1 MAPWHKESN
10 MTWFKRNGLAMV
22 SAIAAVSAATS
33 LSVAL
38 ANQNGTSGQQQA
50 GVTAG
55 EKAPMFTLKDT
66 EGKEHSLKDILAK
79 EETKAV
85 VVEWFNPDCP
95 FVKKHHDTAKTMQDL
110 AKKYAEEGVVWVAIN
125 SGAQG
130 LQGAGVDRNKKAI
143 EDYKIAYPVL
153 MDMDGKVGR
162 QYGAKHTPEM
172 YVISKDGTVV
182 YHGAIDSDRSA
193 RTMGETNYVD
203 QALRAHLAGESVET
217 NRTLAYGCSVKYRN

>member
-1 MAPWHKESN
+1 

-38 ANQNGTSGQQQA
+38 AGQNGNMQNGTSAQQQEKS

-79 EETKAV
+79 DETKAV
-85 VVEWFNPDCP
+85 VIEWFNPDCP
-95 FVKKHHDTAKTMQDL
+95 FVKKHHDSAKTMKDL
-110 AKKYAEEGVVWVAIN
+110 AKKYAEQGVVWIAIN
-125 SGAQG
+125 SGAEG
-130 LQGAGVDRNKKAI
+130 LQGAGVERNKKAI
-143 EDYKIAYPVL
+143 EDYKIEYPVL

-162 QYGAKHTPEM
+162 EYGAKHTPEM

-182 YHGAIDSDRSA
+182 YHGAIDNNKSA
-193 RTMGETNYVD
+193 RTMGDTNHVD
-203 QALRAHLAGESVET
+203 AALRAHLAGETVET

>member
-1 MAPWHKESN
+1 

-22 SAIAAVSAATS
+22 STIAAMSAATS

-38 ANQNGTSGQQQA
+38 ATQDGNGTGQAQEKL

-66 EGKEHSLKDILAK
+66 EGEKHSLKDILAK

-95 FVKKHHDTAKTMQDL
+95 FVVKHHKNNTTMKDL
-110 AKKYAEEGVVWVAIN
+110 AKKYEEQGVVWIAIN
-125 SGAQG
+125 SGAEG
-130 LQGAGVDRNKKAI
+130 LQGAGIERNKKAI
-143 EDYKIAYPVL
+143 EEYKIKYPVL

-162 QYGAKHTPEM
+162 EYGAKRTPEM
-172 YVISKDGTVV
+172 YIVSKDGMVV

-193 RTMGETNYVD
+193 RNLGEINYVKD
-203 QALRAHLAGESVET
+203 ALEAHLAGET
-217 NRTLAYGCSVKYRN
+217 IANNRTQAYGCTVKYRN